1 MVLLVPNMSS
11 RSISE
16 RRAHTVAS
24 GKHTIFMYVCM
35 GVYSFRHSKLY
46 LRDYCGHLYL
56 LTYRSIPPGM
66 TGNDEGRRYH
76 SGLTCL

>member
-1 MVLLVPNMSS
+1 
-11 RSISE
+11 
-16 RRAHTVAS
+16 
-24 GKHTIFMYVCM
+24 M

-66 TGNDEGRRYH
+66 TGSVDVI
-76 SGLTCL
+76 SGSPARVSSVGFTPNHD

>member
-1 MVLLVPNMSS
+1 MQGGIGVNMLLRFQLNKYKY
-11 RSISE
+11 SI
-16 RRAHTVAS
+16 
-24 GKHTIFMYVCM
+24 
-35 GVYSFRHSKLY
+35 GVYSFRHSRLY
-46 LRDYCGHLYL
+46 LRDYCRGNLYL

>member
-1 MVLLVPNMSS
+1 
-11 RSISE
+11 
-16 RRAHTVAS
+16 
-24 GKHTIFMYVCM
+24 M